1 MDLQFLLP
9 WTSTPTGLGVFVTN
23 LPMFKQVLG
32 DLSPVF
38 FGHFKI
44 VDPSSPITATVRMPV
59 VLHVQRYT
67 VLTSRLSL
75 VHFCRFAHGSDVRH

>member
-9 WTSTPTGLGVFVTN
+9 RTLTPTGLGLFVTN

-38 FGHFKI
+38 FEHFKI
-44 VDPSSPITATVRMPV
+44 VDPSSPITAKVRRPISLRAQTCINFMP
-59 VLHVQRYT
+59 
-67 VLTSRLSL
+67 LSL
-75 VHFCRFAHGSDVRH
+75 VRFCRFTHGSDVRH